1 MKRATPY
8 LLIAPA
14 LFLSAFVILYP
25 LYDLSV
31 AATHQINRFGAV
43 QGFTGFKNLSNVLA
57 DPLFAPTVWRTLVW
71 TALVVGG
78 SVVIAL
84 PIAMILHQDFFGRGL
99 ARVIIMLPWAVSL
112 TMTAVVWR
120 WAANGESG
128 YLNRVLLD
136 LGLISERV
144 VWLAEAG
151 TAFPLE
157 IIIGILATIPFAV
170 TVFLGGLSSIPN
182 DVYEAARIDGAND
195 WQLFTTQTLPL
206 LKPFITINIVLNVI
220 YVFNSFPII
229 WVLTEGGPADQTNV
243 LVTHLYR
250 LAFRFGRL
258 GDAAALSLIMFALL
272 LVFTL
277 IYVALIE
284 RRAREARA

>member
-1 MKRATPY
+1 LKRASPY

-14 LFLSAFVILYP
+14 FLMAAFIILYP
-25 LYDLSV
+25 LYDLTV
-31 AATHQINRFGAV
+31 AATHQVNRFGMV
-43 QGFTGFKNLSNVLA
+43 QGFTGLKNLGNVLA
-57 DPLFAPTVWRTLVW
+57 DPLFLPAVWRTLLW

-78 SVVIAL
+78 SVAIAL
-84 PIAMILHQDFFGRGL
+84 PIAMILHQDFFGRPL

-128 YLNRVLLD
+128 FLNRVLLD
-136 LGLISERV
+136 LGLIDERI

-157 IIIGILATIPFAV
+157 ILVGILATIPFAV

-182 DVYEAARIDGAND
+182 DVYEAAKIDGATN
-195 WQLFTTQTLPL
+195 WQLFATQTLPL

-243 LVTHLYR
+243 LVTHLYK
-250 LAFRFGRL
+250 LAFRFGRM

-272 LVFTL
+272 LAFTL
-277 IYVALIE
+277 VYVVLVE
-284 RRAREARA
+284 RRGREAGA